1 MTLAVVR
8 ADVCG
13 ACARAEC
20 VFAPLTGIEVL
31 ETRVDGAVLVIE
43 ARLSVNLNAL
53 TMIEQARADCCY
65 EKRLVVLTV
74 KATPLHR

>member
-1 MTLAVVR
+1 MCVARVP
-8 ADVCG
+8 AQN
-13 ACARAEC
+13 ACSPRSPASRC
-20 VFAPLTGIEVL
+20 WR
-31 ETRVDGAVLVIE
+31 RVDGAVLVIE

-53 TMIEQARADCCY
+53 TIEQARADCCH

>member
-13 ACARAEC
+13 ACARSEC

-53 TMIEQARADCCY
+53 TIEQARADCCH